1 MCRDT
6 LWFNKTYSKGEAPRI
21 KQSEIDKVGMYC
33 GMRQVG
39 DEIIDWKQTSRE
51 IFNFIRA
58 LSVPGPQAVSWI
70 NGEKIKINQARL
82 VPGAH
87 QYKNIEGQVIGK
99 SKEGFF
105 VKTAD
110 TMLEIIEFTYKNKIR
125 IWFW

>member
-1 MCRDT
+1 MK
-6 LWFNKTYSKGEAPRI
+6 LLIGN
-21 KQSEIDKVGMYC
+21 
-33 GMRQVG
+33 RQV
-39 DEIIDWKQTSRE
+39 EKFLI
-51 IFNFIRA
+51 IRA

-125 IWFW
+125 IGDRLKSYE